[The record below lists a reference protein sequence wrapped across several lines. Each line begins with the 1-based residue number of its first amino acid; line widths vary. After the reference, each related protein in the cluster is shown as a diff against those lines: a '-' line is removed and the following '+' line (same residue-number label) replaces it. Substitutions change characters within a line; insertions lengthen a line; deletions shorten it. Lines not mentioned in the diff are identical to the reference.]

1 MKPISLL
8 GIFFRNFV
16 LIFIFSA
23 IVMQS
28 IEMGGVRSILG
39 LVLTLSADLAV
50 LRYRNPL
57 IFKYTDKYP
66 DWMTSRQIF
75 IGVCAIAMMAIG
87 AVVVAFPFGDSDSF
101 KELGRGVVIAIH
113 AGAFVISIL
122 SALVYS
128 HLFMK
133 NMPEDPIAYE
143 AAIKDK
149 EDAETWTVVAEF
161 NESRNA
167 HAVKEM
173 LESHGLE
180 VYLYGDNAPAHLGA
194 GTSHLMK
201 ILLCVRRRDKETAE
215 RLVNE

>member
-8 GIFFRNFV
+8 GIFWRNFML
-16 LIFIFSA
+16 LIIFSSMV
-23 IVMQS
+23 IHC
-28 IEMGGVRSILG
+28 IEMGGIRSLLG
-39 LVLTLSADLAV
+39 LVLTLSVDLAV

-57 IFKYTDKYP
+57 IFKNTDKYP

-122 SALVYS
+122 SAMLYR
-128 HLFMK
+128 HMFMK

-143 AAIKDK
+143 TAIKDK

-161 NESRNA
+161 NDSKNA

-201 ILLCVRRRDKETAE
+201 ILLCVRKRDKDTAE